1 GRNNQRALHRM
12 VVIWCNALRL
22 LHPTLALIPCH
33 TLNGGKLMQTAIE
46 YLDKTES
53 AMRKLFEGIDSYFA
67 PLRRSQSLTF
77 ESSTVDDGKRRV
89 EREIW
94 LRQNMNAIMASFVDQ
109 REFVAESFAQTVLC
123 GAVLQVAAKA
133 IGMYSENAIVP
144 SEWQAVPSISKAVKF
159 CYGRPVCGIPLGL
172 IIYAGRN
179 QHTHFEDAKL
189 YEPNKTVFERL
200 ATRNS
205 NAAEAQYCNPAF
217 DLANDRLISFA
228 SNIMS
233 LIEWDTYEAYSQDI
247 RPMLGLKN

>member
-1 GRNNQRALHRM
+1 
-12 VVIWCNALRL
+12 
-22 LHPTLALIPCH
+22 
-33 TLNGGKLMQTAIE
+33 MQTAIE

-53 AMRKLFEGIDSYFA
+53 AMRKLFERSDSYFA
-67 PLRRSQSLTF
+67 PLRRSQSLAF
-77 ESSTVDDGKRRV
+77 ESSTADDEKRGG

-94 LRQNMNAIMASFVDQ
+94 LRQNKNAIMTSFADQ

-133 IGMYSENAIVP
+133 IEMYSVNAIIP
-144 SEWQAVPSISKAVKF
+144 SEWQVVASKDRKAVKF
-159 CYGRPVCGIPLGL
+159 CYGRPVRGIPLGL

-179 QHTHFEDAKL
+179 QHTHFEDKKL
-189 YEPNKTVFERL
+189 REPNKTVFERL

-205 NAAEAQYCNPAF
+205 NAAEVRYRDPAF
-217 DLANDRLISFA
+217 DLANDRLVSFA

-233 LIEWDTYEAYSQDI
+233 LIGWDTYEAYNQDI